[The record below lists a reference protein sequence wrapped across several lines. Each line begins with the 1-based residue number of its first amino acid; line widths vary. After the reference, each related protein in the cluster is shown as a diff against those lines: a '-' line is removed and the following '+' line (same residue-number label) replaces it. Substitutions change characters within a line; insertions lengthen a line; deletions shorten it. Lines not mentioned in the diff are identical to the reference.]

1 MNLSLSGAHSRLL
14 AGLRATAERGGL
26 PHLLALQVDGATRS
40 ACIQEVRRSLARG
53 RSLGSGWWSSR
64 SLPLLYI
71 AAQQAYGYPGSG
83 HAYWSGLEALL
94 EHPLSEDDRTA
105 LAGHFRRLALLV
117 TGSVRPSDS
126 PWERAYSRIAW
137 PIAHAVLPRMVQLP
151 FALALQRM
159 VALRGSPRATA
170 PPAEVGKSL
179 GTELGSTSNTLLRSL
194 ASDEARTGELVLSLL
209 HPGRLGT
216 VFQPSF
222 VDRLRADLESAPE
235 ARAALRAGSATPGA
249 DRTPPAELVELLLDW
264 EELELFVDLSGA
276 LRSHREALHARAY
289 DQVEWMGGVSLLGQL
304 ALTPLPVEV
313 MRCDGARAR
322 LFPTTPP
329 GLSKELAAT
338 LESLVLD
345 LSSPL
350 VFAAGDSRL
359 CREGLGGA
367 GIHRV
372 LVREAGSAP
381 VGGTQLFSVA
391 GLLCFQYPDR
401 PAVAPSRVS
410 QSGGGP
416 TLRVLAP
423 PDLRSRRGSHIRT
436 LLQADPVVEVEVGTS
451 GEARCRPLDR
461 VPGDAVVRTESP
473 GWSSFLRVT
482 LSPANTLALRS
493 GRSSLH
499 IEGPA
504 GDANVTVRVAMEPC
518 VQVAGRGYPAVFL
531 ARLDRLPGGFK
542 PQSPL
547 MRRLAD
553 AAHATAPEHGLVV
566 RVSVGGGAPEA
577 VAVQGVV
584 RTAWRE
590 AGVLRG
596 ESVSSAQVEVRDA
609 AAPLAAAVS
618 PGGGGLR
625 LEHLVRGERPL
636 LGSGVLSGP
645 QRLVAGACAPGAPLS
660 TTRSSEGWGGRV
672 GVRDLLDTYLAWET
686 AVSDASQGTDPALLS
701 LQQAEV
707 CRWLDLQLAQA
718 LCGQRWVTRERE
730 AVAALRERASLRMAR
745 SLVRFLLEED
755 DVAAVT
761 LDTAGWDAR
770 KLAEALEPPFAR
782 LGAPPWSEA
791 AAAELST
798 DVTSALDRSLRDAGL
813 FRDGELEADVWLD
826 LEALERL
833 WQAST
838 PTRAL
843 ERLAALV
850 RPPRIR
856 SVLAQ
861 SRSWSWMTPAR
872 ALFLTDGAYVGGPP
886 GGHLRSLLLAWSDPD
901 TIALDTA
908 EHRDAMLESALKH
921 RDAARAVR
929 WMALALRGDLDG
941 HR

>member
-596 ESVSSAQVEVRDA
+596 EHEVGELDA
-609 AAPLAAAVS
+609 ATQAAL
-618 PGGGGLR
+618 LR
-625 LEHLVRGERPL
+625 VLDSQTYRPL
-636 LGSGVLSGP
+636 GSNDVF
-645 QRLVAGACAPGAPLS
+645 RTHVRVVAA
-660 TTRSSEGWGGRV
+660 TN
-672 GVRDLLDTYLAWET
+672 RDLATEVAEGRFRRDLFHRLDVLTVRL
-686 AVSDASQGTDPALLS
+686 PP
-701 LQQAEV
+701 
-707 CRWLDLQLAQA
+707 
-718 LCGQRWVTRERE
+718 
-730 AVAALRERASLRMAR
+730 LRERRTDIELLATHFLEQFDGRGPRAPRRLADDALQVLQAWRWPGNVRELRNAIERAVVLAPGPRICLGDLPEALRPRSRRPIRPSSLNLSEAEAR
-745 SLVRFLLEED
+745 LVRSAMERAKGNQTDAAKLL
-755 DVAAVT
+755 
-761 LDTAGWDAR
+761 GISR
-770 KLAEALEPPFAR
+770 PALRRRLSR
-782 LGAPPWSEA
+782 LGLLPKQG
-791 AAAELST
+791 
-798 DVTSALDRSLRDAGL
+798 DSA
-813 FRDGELEADVWLD
+813 
-826 LEALERL
+826 
-833 WQAST
+833 
-838 PTRAL
+838 
-843 ERLAALV
+843 
-850 RPPRIR
+850 
-856 SVLAQ
+856 
-861 SRSWSWMTPAR
+861 
-872 ALFLTDGAYVGGPP
+872 
-886 GGHLRSLLLAWSDPD
+886 
-901 TIALDTA
+901 
-908 EHRDAMLESALKH
+908 
-921 RDAARAVR
+921 
-929 WMALALRGDLDG
+929 
-941 HR
+941 